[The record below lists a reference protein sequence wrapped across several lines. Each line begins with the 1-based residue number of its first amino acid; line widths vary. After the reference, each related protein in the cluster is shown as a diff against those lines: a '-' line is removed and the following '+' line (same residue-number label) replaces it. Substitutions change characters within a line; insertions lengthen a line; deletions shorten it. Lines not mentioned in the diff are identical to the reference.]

1 VPERSHVLA
10 RPARR
15 NHERFQQE
23 AERVKPLLNAALS
36 LGDLKKE
43 N

>member
-1 VPERSHVLA
+1 MFSLDQHGA
-10 RPARR
+10 

-36 LGDLKKE
+36 LGDLK
-43 N
+43 